1 MRSSVFADVREWDVV
16 EQNAS
21 GKPVHLQRE
30 INGLLVS
37 LEYDDVR
44 GSWRYSITRLQP
56 HDAIVVD
63 HDGGAFLAGAM
74 HAAFMA
80 MRLRRMA

>member
-1 MRSSVFADVREWDVV
+1 MRSAEFADVRYWDVV

-21 GKPVHLQRE
+21 GKPVRLCRTV
-30 INGLLVS
+30 NGILVT
-37 LEYDDVR
+37 LAYDDMR

-56 HDAIVVD
+56 RDVIVAD
-63 HDGGAFLAGAM
+63 HDGGFYLAGAM
-74 HAAFMA
+74 HAAFMS